1 MRLIEGGLMPAEQ
14 PDHLHG
20 LVDVRLLPVFCLES
34 KARGV
39 LSYGTLDLIGSAG
52 WKLGVD
58 FDGDVERCIRIACE
72 DADDLFG
79 NLHQT
84 HLGGRRIDLNGA
96 VE

>member
-1 MRLIEGGLMPAEQ
+1 MPAKMR
-14 PDHLHG
+14 DHLNG
-20 LVDVRLLPVFCLES
+20 LVDVRLLPVLRFES

-39 LSYGTLDLIGSAG
+39 FGYGTLDLVGSAG

-58 FDGDVERCIRIACE
+58 FDGDVERCIRIARE
-72 DADDLFG
+72 DADDFLS

-84 HLGGRRIDLNGA
+84 HLGRRRIDLNGA

>member
-1 MRLIEGGLMPAEQ
+1 MR
-14 PDHLHG
+14 DHSNG
-20 LVDVRLLPVFCLES
+20 LVDVRLLPVLCLES

-39 LSYGTLDLIGSAG
+39 FSYGTLDLIGSAG

-58 FDGDVERCIRIACE
+58 FDGDVERCIRIAGK
-72 DADDLFG
+72 DADDFLG

-84 HLGGRRIDLNGA
+84 HLGGRGIDLNGA